1 MSTFTE
7 PLRWQADTGEPRS
20 LVGGYFMGPGPHG
33 RGYIDGHG
41 TPPAGVYLNA
51 MWVFSQAGPRQAAG
65 ARAPNAGPSA
75 TGNLPV
81 KSVTNTTMREQIR
94 AWKVSAVVA
103 VATPGSR
110 LGRYLT
116 AILGSPAVAAGDV
129 TAWRIPR

>member
-1 MSTFTE
+1 
-7 PLRWQADTGEPRS
+7 
-20 LVGGYFMGPGPHG
+20 MGPGPHG
-33 RGYIDGHG
+33 RGYIDGTG

-51 MWVFSQAGPRQAAG
+51 MWVFSQAGPPQPAG
-65 ARAPNAGPSA
+65 GRTPNARPNA
-75 TGNLPV
+75 TGYLPV